1 MIKAYYKNSKGEV
14 LWLTRAPFRTI
25 DADWFDS
32 TWEETEDGYEK
43 VITLDVFGKREEFTK
58 NMERCIESSLWMLKQ
73 GITGVYM

>member
-43 VITLDVFGKREEFTK
+43 TITIDVFGNRELRAFICELYVLAV
-58 NMERCIESSLWMLKQ
+58 SDL
-73 GITGVYM
+73 

>member
-43 VITLDVFGKREEFTK
+43 VITLLF
-58 NMERCIESSLWMLKQ
+58 L
-73 GITGVYM
+73 